1 MNQERFDE
9 LAKGLATRFLSR
21 RQVLKGIGAAVS
33 GAALTS
39 IPRLAWADISHR
51 ATDCQGSGL
60 VAGWILRD
68 MATQGGDNRR
78 IIQMRSVAQRNSVA
92 MRSQNNKKGDTCK
105 HEH

>member
-1 MNQERFDE
+1 MNQARFDE
-9 LAKGLATRFLSR
+9 LAKGLATRSLSR

-68 MATQGGDNRR
+68 MAT
-78 IIQMRSVAQRNSVA
+78 
-92 MRSQNNKKGDTCK
+92 
-105 HEH
+105 